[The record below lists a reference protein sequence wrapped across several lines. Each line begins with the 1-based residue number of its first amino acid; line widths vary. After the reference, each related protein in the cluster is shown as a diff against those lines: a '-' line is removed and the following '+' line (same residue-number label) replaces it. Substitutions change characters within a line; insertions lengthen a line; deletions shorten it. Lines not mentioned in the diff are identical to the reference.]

1 MGRPMR
7 ATWSW
12 LALLTAAVTL
22 TACAK
27 HVDTRVAGDD
37 DAAIDG
43 LEARLDEL
51 RAREQGD
58 DLTCAEQCDVSARTC
73 ATAEELCGLVEK
85 QADRD
90 DLPPRC
96 ARAREQCAGAGD
108 GCARCQAP

>member
-1 MGRPMR
+1 MR
-7 ATWSW
+7 ATSSW
-12 LALLTAAVTL
+12 RALLLGVALALTGCT
-22 TACAK
+22 K

-37 DAAIDG
+37 DATLDG

-51 RAREQGD
+51 QAREQED
-58 DLTCAEQCDVSARTC
+58 TLDCAGQCELSSRTC
-73 ATAEELCGLVEK
+73 ATAEQLCGLVDR

-108 GCARCQAP
+108 GCSRCRAP

>member
-7 ATWSW
+7 AIRSW
-12 LALLTAAVTL
+12 LALLIAGIAL
-22 TACAK
+22 AGCAK

-37 DAAIDG
+37 DATIDG
-43 LEARLDEL
+43 IEARLDEL

-58 DLTCAEQCDVSARTC
+58 DLTCAEQCDVSTRTC
-73 ATAEELCGLVEK
+73 ATAKELCGLVEQ

-96 ARAREQCAGAGD
+96 ARAREQCAGAND
-108 GCARCQAP
+108 GCTRCQAP